1 VPAVRVIGAEAEQL
15 GIMTVQEALRMA
27 RERNVD
33 LVEVAPQAAP
43 PVCRLMDYG
52 KFRYEQAKKEREA
65 RKHQHTVE
73 LREIRFH
80 PKIGVHDVNFKMKHA
95 HELLEEGDKVKVSVL
110 FRGREN
116 THPELGHALL
126 ARFVEGLKDVAVVER
141 PVMAEGRTLNVILA
155 PGKAHKPVPVP
166 AKPSSEL
173 S

>member
-1 VPAVRVIGAEAEQL
+1 MRVIGADGDQL
-15 GIMTVQEALRMA
+15 GVMTVQEALRLA
-27 RERNVD
+27 RERQVD
-33 LVEVAPQAAP
+33 LVEVAPTAQP

-80 PKIGVHDVNFKMKHA
+80 PKIGAHDINFKMKHA
-95 HELLEEGDKVKVSVL
+95 QELLEEGDKVKVSVL

-126 ARFVEGLKDVAVVER
+126 NRFVEGLKDVAVVER
-141 PVMAEGRTLNVILA
+141 PVMAEGRNLNVILA
-155 PGKAHKPVPVP
+155 PGKAAHKQP
-166 AKPSSEL
+166 AKPAE
-173 S
+173 

>member
-1 VPAVRVIGAEAEQL
+1 
-15 GIMTVQEALRMA
+15 MTVQEALRMA

-33 LVEVAPQAAP
+33 LVEVAPQAQP

-155 PGKAHKPVPVP
+155 PGKAHKQVPAP
-166 AKPSSEL
+166 AKPSSD
-173 S
+173 